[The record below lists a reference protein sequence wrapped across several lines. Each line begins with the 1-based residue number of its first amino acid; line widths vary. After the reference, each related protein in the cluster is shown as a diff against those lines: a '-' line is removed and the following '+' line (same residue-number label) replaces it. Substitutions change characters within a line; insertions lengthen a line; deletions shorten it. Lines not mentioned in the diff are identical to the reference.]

1 MGLLTTRARDW
12 LRQWVGIRNKLIFA
26 IILFL
31 TIPVMGYKMLVEMK
45 HFLQQ
50 GQENALSMAA
60 QAVATVLHD
69 NEALFNPETGIPHAL
84 SNDQDLYVHELKET
98 PDLDNPEFNEWTP
111 ILSRAVE
118 YSETHIL
125 QGGPQYSSSDLS
137 YQHLLGVSHDKRHI
151 YALFRVTDNQLLF
164 RRSKGLRVDSGDHL
178 RIYLQHQ
185 QQPPKN
191 YLATAY
197 RPGLMSIY
205 QMEEE
210 WKKPT
215 TGMHERSFA
224 ASMHP
229 TASGYVIELK
239 LPKKLIDENTSLSFS
254 IIDIDDSKERSIK
267 TEIGTFKE
275 WTEAYMNRVF
285 LPAPSMERM
294 IHAIDL
300 PDARFSITDRHRR
313 VVATTGTL
321 LTTLTRDDERNPISA
336 TLFDWILGSPI
347 LQFDEPIRDTR
358 EFSWNAIDQA
368 LKSGREQRLVRPSY
382 DGLADVITIIYPIHG
397 EEEELG
403 VVVAEQSNL
412 RILSELRIALENVVG
427 STLLVI
433 LTASLILITIA
444 TRLTLRLHNLREET
458 SNAIDESGRIVTEQI
473 RTERHSL
480 DELGDLSRS
489 ISSMLQKLAR
499 YTHYLER
506 MPRMLKHEIL
516 NPLNIVSTSLE
527 HLEQEIPDTE
537 TSQKYLHKSRRG
549 ISRLGSMVQSLA
561 EASSFEEALVPGSEE
576 AFDLNELLEEYLDN
590 YQNTHTLQL
599 FQIDRPGQ
607 PILMDGWPYAIE
619 QLLDNLLNNAVDYC
633 YPGIPIEVRIS
644 LSNNPPH
651 KPGSKRNVE
660 ISILNQG
667 APIDQEIHDTLF
679 ESMVSSR
686 KESNPERPHLGLG
699 LYIVRLVATHHGGK
713 GTARN
718 RIEVEGSCFTVTLPL
733 LADTPQPTV

>member
-1 MGLLTTRARDW
+1 LGLLGSKTLDQ
-12 LRQWVGIRNKLIFA
+12 LRQWGGIRNKLIFA

-31 TIPVMGYKMLVEMK
+31 TTPVMGYKILVEMK

-60 QAVATVLHD
+60 QAVATVLHN

-84 SNDQDLYVHELKET
+84 SNEQDLYAHELIET
-98 PDLDNPEFNEWTP
+98 PDLDDPGFEEWIP

-118 YSETHIL
+118 YGQNHIL
-125 QGGPQYSSSDLS
+125 QGGKQYNTGDLS
-137 YQHLLGVSHDKRHI
+137 YQHLLGVSDDKRHI
-151 YALFRVTDNQLLF
+151 YALFRVTDNQTLF

-178 RIYLQHQ
+178 RIFLQHQ
-185 QQPPKN
+185 NQSPQN

-197 RPGLMSIY
+197 RAGLMSIY
-205 QMEEE
+205 QMDESWE
-210 WKKPT
+210 KPT
-215 TGMHERSFA
+215 TGMHERAFV
-224 ASMHP
+224 ASMHS
-229 TASGYVIELK
+229 TSTGYVIELK
-239 LPKKLIDENTSLSFS
+239 IPKKLINETTALSFS
-254 IIDIDDSKERSIK
+254 IIDIDEPESRTLK

-313 VVATTGTL
+313 IVATTGTL
-321 LTTLTRDDERNPISA
+321 LTTLSQDDERNLVTA
-336 TLFDWILGSPI
+336 TLFEWILGAPI
-347 LQFDEPIRDTR
+347 QQFDEPIRDTR
-358 EFSWNAIDQA
+358 EFSWSAIDQA
-368 LKSGREQRLVRPSY
+368 LKNGEEQRLIRPSY

-397 EEEELG
+397 EEGELG

-412 RILSELRIALENVVG
+412 RILSQLRIALENVVG

-433 LTASLILITIA
+433 LVASFILITIA
-444 TRLTLRLHNLREET
+444 TRLTLRLHRLREET
-458 SNAIDESGRIVTEQI
+458 SASIDESGRIVTEKI
-473 RTERHSL
+473 LTERHAL

-516 NPLNIVSTSLE
+516 NPLNIVATSLE
-527 HLEQEIPDTE
+527 HLEREIPRTE
-537 TSQKYLHKSRRG
+537 KSQKYLRKSRKG
-549 ISRLGSMVQSLA
+549 IGRLGSMVQSLT
-561 EASSFEEALVPGSEE
+561 EASNFDEALAPGSEE
-576 AFDLNELLEEYLDN
+576 DFDLHELLDEYLDN

-599 FQIDRPGQ
+599 FQIELPDHAI
-607 PILMDGWPYAIE
+607 PIRGWPYAIE
-619 QLLDNLLNNAVDYC
+619 QLLDNLLNNAVDYSD
-633 YPGIPIEVRIS
+633 PGTPINVRVV
-644 LSNNPPH
+644 H
-651 KPGSKRNVE
+651 QKRRGIE
-660 ISILNQG
+660 ISILNEG
-667 APIDQEIHDTLF
+667 PPIDEGIRDTLF

-699 LYIVRLVATHHGGK
+699 LYIVRLVATHHGGGVSAK
-713 GTARN
+713 N
-718 RIEVEGSCFTVTLPL
+718 RTDLEGSCFTVTLPL
-733 LADTPQPTV
+733 HQSDDTKLTK